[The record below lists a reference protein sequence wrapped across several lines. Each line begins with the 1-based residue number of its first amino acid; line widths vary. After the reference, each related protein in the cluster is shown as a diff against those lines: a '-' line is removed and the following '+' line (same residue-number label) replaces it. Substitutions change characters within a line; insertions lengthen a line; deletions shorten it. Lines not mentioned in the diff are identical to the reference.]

1 MNLKEKK
8 KPLIL
13 FSIGILCLTAFLF
26 WDEFRKND
34 PPDEQEPAWTAQ
46 ETAAPT
52 ATDVTINEAKKQQA
66 EEVNQ
71 ETTFWMWSG
80 KESGVPSKEYLTLR
94 GDGEYIL
101 QIQLAGRNE
110 EEVTGKFS
118 WKDKAKTLWIYRN
131 GERQEAE
138 ITGNKLHL
146 DTKVYKKTGCGHI

>member
-13 FSIGILCLTAFLF
+13 FFIGIICLTAFLF
-26 WDEFRKND
+26 WDEFRKKE
-34 PPDEQEPAWTAQ
+34 PPKDDPAWTAE
-46 ETAAPT
+46 ETAAQT
-52 ATDVTINEAKKQQA
+52 AADATVSEAEKKQA

-101 QIQLAGRNE
+101 QIQLEGRNE
-110 EEVTGKFS
+110 EEETGKFS
-118 WKDKAKTLWIYRN
+118 WEDKEKQKLWIYRS
-131 GERQEAE
+131 GERQEGK

-146 DTKVYKKTGCGHI
+146 GTKTYKKTGCGHV